1 LHYASEPTIR
11 PEGATVRYLI
21 ETKGSNFTAQAFA
34 TGLLS
39 SFAHNPT
46 IAIPDFEGDVFLDP
60 NALEKSSVRMVA
72 NSEALTPSQNTPAKD
87 RDELNRRMHEEVLES
102 DSFSEI
108 SFECSR
114 VSASKIGEG
123 QYWAAVNGELSLHGV
138 TRTQAVSARVTVN
151 GETLRAAG
159 EFSIRLSDYEIR
171 PVSAVGGAVKLKDE
185 VKLAFDITARKAV

>member
-1 LHYASEPTIR
+1 
-11 PEGATVRYLI
+11 
-21 ETKGSNFTAQAFA
+21 
-34 TGLLS
+34 
-39 SFAHNPT
+39 
-46 IAIPDFEGDVFLDP
+46 
-60 NALEKSSVRMVA
+60 MVA

-87 RDELNRRMHEEVLES
+87 RDELNGRMHEEVLES

-138 TRTQAVSARVTVN
+138 TRAQAVSARITVN

-185 VKLAFDITARKAV
+185 VKLSFDITARKAV